1 LTKNKANERSEEAS
15 ASAIKAELMLADAQC
30 MAMGIETTVEEL
42 RQFQHYLEEKQ
53 QKLIGLEKEK
63 EGYWVIKQQRIEMLE
78 SELTE
83 RKISLKR
90 WQSSG
95 RQKKRRDLF

>member
-1 LTKNKANERSEEAS
+1 MTKNQANEQSEEVS
-15 ASAIKAELMLADAQC
+15 ASAIKAELMLAYAKC
-30 MAMGIETTVEEL
+30 RAMGIETSIEEL

-53 QKLIGLEKEK
+53 QKLIGLEK

>member
-1 LTKNKANERSEEAS
+1 MTKNQANEQSEEAS
-15 ASAIKAELMLADAQC
+15 ASANKAELMLADAQC
-30 MAMGIETTVEEL
+30 MAMGIETTIEEL

-53 QKLIGLEKEK
+53 QKLIGLEK